1 MLSDLL
7 PLLKAYFFDS
17 TMDKTLEGKTYLEYL
32 VEQTNLPMISV
43 RDCVNDHFVEYSNFL
58 EQTFQIRIYSTTVRK
73 EEWAIHSRLVND
85 ISSTLQNYDLE
96 MITGGM
102 ANVGIAEENEGGLS
116 DEAYAAQLQQWI
128 DEGTVLRDI
137 ERREKGWTFDAIIHN
152 IPNGQTVRSCLAN
165 KYKNPNFGYKEHVVH
180 YSIKLHYLRQYL
192 ENRGGFIEN
201 AKYKIGPEGVQF
213 KAYPLKTYLLSS
225 LDTPTPTDIQKMKL
239 SAMYEIEN
247 IRVWRKQNHIKGA
260 PPTENLW

>member
-43 RDCVNDHFVEYSNFL
+43 RDCVNDHFVEYSNLL

-152 IPNGQTVRSCLAN
+152 IPNGQDHVSPTSTKIQTSVTKSMSSITVSNCTTC
-165 KYKNPNFGYKEHVVH
+165 V
-180 YSIKLHYLRQYL
+180 SILRIGEGLLRMLNTKL
-192 ENRGGFIEN
+192 G
-201 AKYKIGPEGVQF
+201 
-213 KAYPLKTYLLSS
+213 LKVSSSKPILSRLTS
-225 LDTPTPTDIQKMKL
+225 LV
-239 SAMYEIEN
+239 A
-247 IRVWRKQNHIKGA
+247 
-260 PPTENLW
+260 